1 MTRSTLAIVA
11 VTVALMAAGLTPPAG
26 AQDSITVSSWGG
38 AFQDAERKAFFEPAA
53 KALKITIKEDTT
65 NGIADVRAQVQARA
79 VKWEITEQGS
89 QTCAQ
94 LQAEGN
100 VEPLDY
106 SVIKTDGIP
115 KSLVSSHWVGIIFYS
130 TIIAWNTNKYG
141 DKGPQTWAEFWDVK
155 KFPGR
160 RSLYGKPYYNLEAAT
175 MADGVPKDK
184 VYEVLSTEKGLNRAF
199 EKLREIKPH
208 VAVWWKSGAQSAQL
222 LKDGEV
228 DLIGLWNGR
237 VSTIIKDGAKA
248 AFTFNQGVFDY
259 DCLVVPKGA
268 KNKAL
273 AMKAINEFLKPENQ
287 ALLPRYIAYGPVNQQ
302 AFDTGL
308 ISKADAAAITSA
320 PNNAEKQMVFN
331 ANWYVGKIDKLTE
344 RFDAMLQQ

>member
-1 MTRSTLAIVA
+1 MGRLTLAIVA
-11 VTVALMAAGLTPPAG
+11 VASGLVVAGLAPPAA

-79 VKWEITEQGS
+79 VKWDVTEQGS
-89 QTCAQ
+89 NTCAQ

-106 SVIKTDGIP
+106 SVIKTEGIP

-130 TIIAWNTNKYG
+130 TVIAWNTAKYG

-175 MADGVPKDK
+175 MADGVPKEK

-199 EKLREIKPH
+199 EKLKEIKPH

-237 VSTIIKDGAKA
+237 VSTIMKDGAKA
-248 AFTFNQGVFDY
+248 NFTFNQGVFDY
-259 DCLVVPKGA
+259 DCLVIPKGA

-287 ALLPRYIAYGPVNQQ
+287 AMLPRYISYGPVNQL

-320 PNNAEKQMVFN
+320 PNNAEKQTVFS
-331 ANWYVGKIDKLTE
+331 ATWYVGKIDKLTE

>member
-1 MTRSTLAIVA
+1 MRRTLCVIAA
-11 VTVALMAAGLTPPAG
+11 ALLVALGPAAPGWT
-26 AQDSITVSSWGG
+26 QESITVSSWGG

-53 KALKITIKEDTT
+53 RALGIVIKEDTT

-79 VKWEITEQGS
+79 VKWDITEQGS

-106 SVIKTDGIP
+106 SIIKTDGIP
-115 KSLVSSHWVGIIFYS
+115 KSLVSTHWVGIIFYS
-130 TIIAWNTNKYG
+130 TIIAWNKAKYG
-141 DKGPQTWAEFWDVK
+141 DRGPQTWAEFWDVK

-160 RSLYGKPYYNLEAAT
+160 RSLYSKPYYNLEAAT
-175 MADGVPKDK
+175 MASGVPREK
-184 VYEVLSTEKGLNRAF
+184 VYEVLSTKEGLDRAYQ
-199 EKLREIKPH
+199 KLREIKPH

-237 VSTIIKDGAKA
+237 VAAIIKDGAKA
-248 AFTFNQGVFDY
+248 AFTFNQGIFDY
-259 DCLVVPKGA
+259 DCLVIPKGA
-268 KNKAL
+268 KNKTL

-287 ALLPRYIAYGPVNQQ
+287 AMLPRYIPYGPVNQL
-302 AFDTGL
+302 AFETGL
-308 ISKADAAAITSA
+308 ISKEDAAAITSA
-320 PNNAEKQMVFN
+320 PHNAEKQLVFN
-331 ANWYVGKIDKLTE
+331 ANWYVGKIDRLVE
-344 RFDAMLQQ
+344 RFNEMLQE